1 MPAAPGFGW
10 VRRSSRVKP
19 ADVAPYEWLDEQT
32 PQMRKLAQKERIH
45 SMNESNPRYLA
56 FQIHLANE
64 EERKAVAELAML
76 TLWKYRH
83 SRPITQTD
91 YDNLLLAHTLLYNN
105 DFKHMIPGELV
116 ARVADRMLEQEV
128 IN

>member
-10 VRRSSRVKP
+10 VRRSSRVRP
-19 ADVAPYEWLDEQT
+19 EQIAPYEWLDEQT

-76 TLWKYRH
+76 TLWKYRN
-83 SRPITQTD
+83 SRPITQAD
-91 YDNLLLAHTLLYNN
+91 YDNLKLAHEMLYNG
-105 DFKHMIPGELV
+105 DFEHMIPEELV
-116 ARVADRMLEQEV
+116 HKVAMKVVIEEV
-128 IN
+128 VQ